1 MNTQRKEE
9 RKKYNKKGE
18 GVRERERERGK
29 SGHDKFNW
37 SNFIGLFI
45 RDARVGTSRRRSR
58 M

>member
-45 RDARVGTSRRRSR
+45 RDARVGTR
-58 M
+58 